1 LRKKQ
6 RATRN
11 LEAVAEKIRLYF
23 AAKDAAREKAL
34 RLSREIIRYS
44 ANAIR
49 AVHRR
54 EETNAEQLLSSARSL
69 LKELERDVLR
79 KQNDLVHAGF
89 VHDAQKEF
97 AEASTTLA
105 LVTGKPLPGPETL
118 GVSYPAYLNGL
129 GEAVGEL
136 RRYLLDSLRRNDLS
150 RCEELLAIMDD
161 IYSVLI
167 TMDFPDGITYG
178 LRRTSDAVRGIL
190 EKTRGDLTLV
200 LRQKELEDKLGRISD
215 RKPGV
220 F

>member
-1 LRKKQ
+1 MKRKRRPTK
-6 RATRN
+6 N
-11 LEAVAEKIRLYF
+11 LEDIAEKIRLYF
-23 AAKDAAREKAL
+23 SAKDVAREKAL

-49 AVHRR
+49 AVHRQ
-54 EETNAEQLLSSARSL
+54 EKVNAEQLLVSAHAL
-69 LKELERDVLR
+69 LRELADDVLQ
-79 KQNDLVHAGF
+79 KHDDLVHAGF

-105 LVTGKPLPGPETL
+105 LVTGKPLPEPEAL

-136 RRYLLDSLRRNDLS
+136 RRYLLDCLRRNDLS

-161 IYSVLI
+161 IYAVLM
-167 TMDFPDGITYG
+167 TMDFPEGITYG

-200 LRQKELEDKLGRISD
+200 LRQKELEEKLEQILKEKR
-215 RKPGV
+215 
-220 F
+220 

>member
-1 LRKKQ
+1 LTKKQ
-6 RATRN
+6 KATSN
-11 LEAVAEKIRLYF
+11 LAEVAEKIRLYF
-23 AAKDAAREKAL
+23 SAKDAAREKSL

-49 AVHRR
+49 AVHRQ
-54 EETNAEQLLSSARSL
+54 EEAGAAQILSSARSL
-69 LKELERDVLR
+69 LKELEHDVLR
-79 KQNDLVHAGF
+79 KQNDLAYAGF
-89 VHDAQKEF
+89 IHDAQKEF

-105 LVTGKPLPGPETL
+105 LVTGKSLPEPEKL
-118 GVSYPAYLNGL
+118 GVTYAAYLNGL

-150 RCEELLAIMDD
+150 RCEELLDVMDD
-161 IYSVLI
+161 IYAVLI

-190 EKTRGDLTLV
+190 ERTRGDLTLI
-200 LRQKELEDKLGRISD
+200 LRQKELEEKLGRISD
-215 RKPGV
+215 QKPDV

>member
-1 LRKKQ
+1 MRKKQ
-6 RATRN
+6 RATKN
-11 LEAVAEKIRLYF
+11 LETLAEKSRLYF
-23 AAKDAAREKAL
+23 SAKDAAREKAL

-49 AVHRR
+49 AVHRQ
-54 EETNAEQLLSSARSL
+54 EKVNAEQLLVSAHAL
-69 LKELERDVLR
+69 LRELADDVLQ
-79 KQNDLVHAGF
+79 KHDDLVHAGF

-105 LVTGKPLPGPETL
+105 LVTGKPLPEPEAL

-161 IYSVLI
+161 IYAVLI

-178 LRRTSDAVRGIL
+178 LRRTSDVVRGIL
-190 EKTRGDLTLV
+190 ERTRGDLTLV
-200 LRQKELEDKLGRISD
+200 LRQKELEEKLEQILKEKR
-215 RKPGV
+215 
-220 F
+220 

>member
-1 LRKKQ
+1 MRKKQ
-6 RATRN
+6 RVTKN
-11 LEAVAEKIRLYF
+11 LETLAEKSRLYF
-23 AAKDAAREKAL
+23 SAKDAAREKAL

-49 AVHRR
+49 AVHRQ
-54 EETNAEQLLSSARSL
+54 EKVNAEQLLVSAHAL
-69 LKELERDVLR
+69 LRELANDVLQ
-79 KQNDLVHAGF
+79 KHDDLVHAGF

-105 LVTGKPLPGPETL
+105 LVTGKPLPEPEAL

-161 IYSVLI
+161 IYAVLI
-167 TMDFPDGITYG
+167 TMDFPEGITYG

-200 LRQKELEDKLGRISD
+200 LRQKELEEKLEQILKEKR
-215 RKPGV
+215 
-220 F
+220 

>member
-6 RATRN
+6 KATNN
-11 LEAVAEKIRLYF
+11 LEAIAEKIRLYF
-23 AAKDAAREKAL
+23 SAKDAAREKAL
-34 RLSREIIRYS
+34 RLSREVIRYS

-49 AVHRR
+49 AVHRQ
-54 EETNAEQLLSSARSL
+54 EEVSAEQILNSARVL
-69 LKELERDVLR
+69 LKELADDVLR
-79 KQNDLVHAGF
+79 NNDEFAHAGF

-105 LVTGKPLPGPETL
+105 IVSGKSLPEPEAL

-129 GEAVGEL
+129 GEAVGEM

-161 IYSVLI
+161 IYSVI
-167 TMDFPDGITYG
+167 MTMDFPEGVTYG

-190 EKTRGDLTLV
+190 ERTRGDLTLV
-200 LRQKELEDKLGRISD
+200 LRQKELEDKLEQIP
-215 RKPGV
+215 RKKR
-220 F
+220 

>member
-1 LRKKQ
+1 MKGHLMKVQKYNQ
-6 RATRN
+6 P
-11 LEAVAEKIRLYF
+11 ESEWVEKIRNG
-23 AAKDAAREKAL
+23 D
-34 RLSREIIRYS
+34 
-44 ANAIR
+44 ANAFKYLFKKYCQPLINFACR
-49 AVHRR
+49 
-54 EETNAEQLLSSARSL
+54 
-69 LKELERDVLR
+69 
-79 KQNDLVHAGF
+79 F

-105 LVTGKPLPGPETL
+105 LVTGKPLPEPETI
-118 GVSYPAYLNGL
+118 GVSYAAYLNGL

-161 IYSVLI
+161 VYSVLI

-200 LRQKELEDKLGRISD
+200 LRQKELEEKLGQISD
-215 RKPGV
+215 QKPDE

>member
-1 LRKKQ
+1 MRKKQ
-6 RATRN
+6 RATKN
-11 LEAVAEKIRLYF
+11 LETLAEKSRLYF
-23 AAKDAAREKAL
+23 SAKDAAREKAL

-49 AVHRR
+49 AVHRQ
-54 EETNAEQLLSSARSL
+54 EKVNAEQLLVSAHAL
-69 LKELERDVLR
+69 LRELANDVLQ
-79 KQNDLVHAGF
+79 KHDDLVHAGF

-105 LVTGKPLPGPETL
+105 LVTGKPLPEPEAL

-129 GEAVGEL
+129 GETVGEL

-150 RCEELLAIMDD
+150 RCEDLLAVMDD
-161 IYSVLI
+161 IYAVLM

-200 LRQKELEDKLGRISD
+200 LRQKELEEKLEQILKEKR
-215 RKPGV
+215 
-220 F
+220 